1 MLTSQDPRLAGRVAF
16 THPNFVSYAAARF
29 FMVLALE
36 MLSVAV
42 GWQVYDITHRAIDL
56 GYVGLAQFLPGFALF
71 LVGGHATDIFNRRKL
86 LISCYAAYAVCSALL
101 LGISWWA
108 PQSVRL
114 IYVVLA
120 MMGIV
125 RTFNFPAS

>member
-1 MLTSQDPRLAGRVAF
+1 MLASRDPRLAGYIAF
-16 THPNFVSYAAARF
+16 KYPNFVSYTAARF

-86 LISCYAAYAVCSALL
+86 LISCYAAYAICSGLL
-101 LGISWWA
+101 LAISLGA
-108 PQSVRL
+108 PRSVRL
-114 IYVVLA
+114 IYMVLVL
-120 MMGIV
+120 M
-125 RTFNFPAS
+125 